1 MPTSTVLIIGGGIAG
16 LATAIGLRRAG
27 WDVTVHEAG
36 RYEDGGVGLLLFP
49 NAVKAADR
57 LDRDLGAAIREIGH
71 VNAADVPY
79 PLLNSAGRVLTAA
92 PWGDMTSKWGAPLVA
107 LRRGALHRQLL
118 DTARAGGVEV
128 LLGRRLVGVTQ
139 DAGRVTAHFADGRQV
154 AGDVLIGADGLHS
167 AVRAAVVGDG
177 PPRYLG
183 FANVRGIVAGF
194 LDQHPAGFMSF
205 GAGTQVFAA
214 PLPDDYLLWTVRLRA
229 VEGEWPAKGPVAAH
243 VEAQDRV
250 RGWHDP
256 VPAILAATD
265 PAGVDVTDSHD
276 RDPGGRWSH
285 GRVAL
290 VGDAAHPTSPALAQG
305 AGMAL
310 EDAVCLSD
318 RLAGAAGRAD
328 PATVLAGYDAAR
340 QARIAMVVKQ
350 ARQRGS
356 MGLIQGRAA
365 RLLRDTV
372 LRLTG
377 RLVNLDRRNA
387 PLYGH
392 TP

>member
-27 WDVTVHEAG
+27 WQVTVHEAG
-36 RYEDGGVGLLLFP
+36 HYEDSGVGLLLFP

-57 LDRDLGAAIREIGH
+57 LDRDLGTAIREIGH

-107 LRRGALHRQLL
+107 VRRGALHQLLL
-118 DTARAGGVEV
+118 DTARARGVEV
-128 LLGRRLVGVTQ
+128 LLGRRLVDVTQ
-139 DAGRVTAHFADGRQV
+139 DAGGVTAHFVEGKPA
-154 AGDVLIGADGLHS
+154 AGDVLVGADGLHS
-167 AVRAAVVGDG
+167 AVRGAVVDDG

-183 FANVRGIVAGF
+183 FANVRGTVTGF
-194 LDQHPAGFMSF
+194 LDRHPAGFMSF
-205 GAGTQVFAA
+205 GPGIQVFTS
-214 PLPDDYLLWTVRLRA
+214 PLPDNHLLWTVRLRA
-229 VEGEWPAKGPVAAH
+229 VEGEWPAKGSVAAH
-243 VEAQDRV
+243 AETRERL

-256 VPAILAATD
+256 VSAILAAAD
-265 PAGVDVTDSHD
+265 PASVDVTDSHD
-276 RDPGGRWSH
+276 RDPGGRWSY
-285 GRVAL
+285 GRITL

-310 EDAVCLSD
+310 EGAVCLSD
-318 RLAGAAGRAD
+318 RLAGATGRAD
-328 PATVLAGYDAAR
+328 PVAALASYDTAR
-340 QARIAMVVKQ
+340 RSRIAMVVKQ

-356 MGLIQGRAA
+356 IGLVHHPAA

-372 LRLTG
+372 LRLTS
-377 RLVNLDRRNA
+377 RFVNLDRRNA
-387 PLYGH
+387 ALYGH